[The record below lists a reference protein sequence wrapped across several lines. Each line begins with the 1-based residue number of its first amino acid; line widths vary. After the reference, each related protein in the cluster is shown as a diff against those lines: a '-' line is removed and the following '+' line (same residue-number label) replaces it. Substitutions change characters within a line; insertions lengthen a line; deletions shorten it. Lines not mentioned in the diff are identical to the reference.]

1 MMWNNLWQLILVTFL
16 PFLELR
22 ASIPYGI
29 LKLNMPWFEVYF
41 ICMLINVLLAPI
53 VYYMLHWFVDIVIK
67 IPFMGRL
74 YDKIVLRTQRR
85 IHDKV
90 EKYGEWGL
98 ALFIGV
104 PLPGSGVYT
113 GALAAF
119 LLGVPP
125 RKFMIAVIWGV
136 LIAGTAVLIVTLTG
150 IESLQFFLKKV

>member
-1 MMWNNLWQLILVTFL
+1 MWQNLWQLILITFL

-29 LKLNMPWFEVYF
+29 FILNMPWFEVYL
-41 ICMLINVLLAPI
+41 ICIVINFLLAPI
-53 VYYMLHWFVDIVIK
+53 VYYFLYWFVDILVK
-67 IPFMGRL
+67 IPAIEKF
-74 YDKIVLRTQRR
+74 YDKIVIRTQRR

-119 LLGVPP
+119 LLGVNP
-125 RKFMIAVIWGV
+125 RKFMISALVGV
-136 LIAGTAVLIVTLTG
+136 FIAGTAVLLVTITG
-150 IESLQFFLKKV
+150 VESLQFLLKKV